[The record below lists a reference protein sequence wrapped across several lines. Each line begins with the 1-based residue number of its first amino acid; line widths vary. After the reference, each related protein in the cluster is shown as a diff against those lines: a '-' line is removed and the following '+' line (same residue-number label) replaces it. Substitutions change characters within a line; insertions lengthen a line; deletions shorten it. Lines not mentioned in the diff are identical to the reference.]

1 MDDTL
6 GSIKVG
12 KTADLVV
19 LKGNLFEVG
28 RYDIHNIKVDMTIRA
43 GETVYKRN
51 WLAVIKE
58 KMFDLYTAYFI
69 WSNS

>member
-1 MDDTL
+1 
-6 GSIKVG
+6 
-12 KTADLVV
+12 
-19 LKGNLFEVG
+19 VG